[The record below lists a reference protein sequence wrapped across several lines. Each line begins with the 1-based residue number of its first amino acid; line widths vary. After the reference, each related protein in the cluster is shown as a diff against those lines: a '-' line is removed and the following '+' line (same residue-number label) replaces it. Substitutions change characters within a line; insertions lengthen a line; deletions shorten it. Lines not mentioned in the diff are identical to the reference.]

1 MAVWWLSFVEVNPV
15 EGDSFLGAC
24 VVSGSDPGD
33 AAKTAHKFKC
43 NPGGEVAIV
52 LMPNDTVPFIDSR
65 WLYRLLSK
73 EECAEFDE
81 EIQRICSQ
89 ARTRAAEIQHEED

>member
-24 VVSGSDPGD
+24 IVSGGD
-33 AAKTAHKFKC
+33 HVDAVKTAHEFKC
-43 NPGGEVAIV
+43 NPGGEVAIA
-52 LMPNDTVPFIDSR
+52 LIPNDTVPFIDSR

-73 EECAEFDE
+73 EECAELDE
-81 EIQRICSQ
+81 EIQQTCPY
-89 ARTRAAEIQHEED
+89 ARTRAEEVTATH